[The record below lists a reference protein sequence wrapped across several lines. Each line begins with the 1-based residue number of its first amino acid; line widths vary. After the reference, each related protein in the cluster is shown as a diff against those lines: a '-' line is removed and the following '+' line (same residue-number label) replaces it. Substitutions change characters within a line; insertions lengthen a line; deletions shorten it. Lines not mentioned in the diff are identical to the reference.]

1 MQLVLSSRPRS
12 EGQSLAFGFFTM
24 RQPLAFRFFIILNI
38 GLNIGPEH
46 VAHRFPAR
54 SWFDGSDAQCR

>member
-1 MQLVLSSRPRS
+1 
-12 EGQSLAFGFFTM
+12 M